1 MLNLPK
7 KIKIY
12 PIKYIIYSQ
21 KCNVTRKSTKFS
33 QKRVNEIKYR
43 KKCVQKQQYELIML
57 L

>member
-12 PIKYIIYSQ
+12 PKKYIIYSQ
-21 KCNVTRKSTKFS
+21 KCNVTGKSTKFP

-43 KKCVQKQQYELIML
+43 KNVCKTNNMN
-57 L
+57 